1 MEVGTLILLVIVV
14 IAILSSVKIV
24 HTKEAVVVER
34 LGQYSRTLEQGIHFL
49 IPFLDTVRRSINL
62 SQQIREIP
70 PQGAVTH
77 ENVPISIDSVVFF
90 EVMDSRAA
98 VYNIQNYVSAIEVSV
113 ATSLRNV
120 IGTMTLDEMFN
131 SRESINAKLSAILD
145 SITNAFGIKVLRVE
159 IRDIRVSSD
168 IQDSMD
174 KQMKA
179 ERSKRATI
187 LEAEASREKDI
198 KTAEGEKLAV
208 ILKAEAD
215 KESNIRRAEGLKE
228 SQLLEAEGKSSAI
241 LKIAAAEAEAIKLVN
256 AAIKESGT
264 DEVVIALKQVEALI
278 EMSKNPANKVFFPTD
293 AVTNLGS
300 IGTVV
305 EMLKGNKT
313 TK

>member
-1 MEVGTLILLVIVV
+1 MDMGIIIILIIIVF
-14 IAILSSVKIV
+14 AILSSVRIV
-24 HTKEAVVVER
+24 HTKEAVVIER

-49 IPFLDTVRRSINL
+49 IPFIDTVRRSVNL

-77 ENVPISIDSVVFF
+77 ENVPTSIDSVVFF
-90 EVMDSRAA
+90 EVLDARAA

-120 IGTMTLDEMFN
+120 IGTMTLDETFN
-131 SRESINAKLSAILD
+131 SRERINAKLSEILD
-145 SITNAFGIKVLRVE
+145 SITNAFGVKVLRVE

-198 KTAEGEKLAV
+198 KTAEGEKLAA
-208 ILKAEAD
+208 ILRAEAE
-215 KESNIRRAEGLKE
+215 KEANIRRAEGLKE
-228 SQLLEAEGKSSAI
+228 SQLLEAEGKANAI
-241 LKIAAAEAEAIKLVN
+241 MKVAEAQAEAIKKVN

-264 DEVVIALKQVEALI
+264 DEVIIALKQVEAII
-278 EMSKNPANKVFFPTD
+278 EMSKNPANKIFFPTD
-293 AVTNLGS
+293 AITNLGS
-300 IGTVV
+300 IGTVA
-305 EMLKGNKT
+305 EMLKENKA
-313 TK
+313 K